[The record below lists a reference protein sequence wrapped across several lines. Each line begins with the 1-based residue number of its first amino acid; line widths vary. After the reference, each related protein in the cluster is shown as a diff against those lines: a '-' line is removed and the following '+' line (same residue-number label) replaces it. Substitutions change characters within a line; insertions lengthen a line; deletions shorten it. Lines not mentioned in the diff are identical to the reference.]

1 MNGFFVT
8 GTDTGVGKTVAAAA
22 LVHRLAATGRRVAG
36 MKPVAAGGVFTAE
49 GWRNEDALQLLA
61 ASNIP
66 LAYEEVNPFALP
78 AAIAPHLAAR
88 EVGVRLNVATIHA
101 HYAAL
106 AARAE
111 CVIVE
116 GAGGWRVPL
125 NEQESFADLAV
136 ALRLPVILV
145 VGMRLGCLNHA
156 LLTSEAIDRS
166 GAQLAGWVANG
177 IDPAMER
184 LAENIAT
191 LETRLAAPRLA
202 TFPHLAAVDS
212 AALAAELN
220 LAALT
225 LRP

>member
-1 MNGFFVT
+1 MNGFFIT
-8 GTDTGVGKTVAAAA
+8 GTDTGVGKTVVAAA
-22 LVHRLAATGRRVAG
+22 LMHRLVATGRRVAG
-36 MKPVAAGGVFTAE
+36 MKPVAAGGILTAE
-49 GWRNEDALQLLA
+49 GWRNDDALQLLA

-66 LAYEEVNPFALP
+66 LDYEEVNPFALP

-88 EVGVRLNVATIHA
+88 EAGVELSVATLHA
-101 HYAAL
+101 YYAPL

-136 ALRLPVILV
+136 ALQLPVILV

-156 LLTSEAIDRS
+156 LLSADAIIS
-166 GAQLAGWVANG
+166 HGARLAGWVANS

-184 LAENIAT
+184 VAENIAA

-212 AALAAELN
+212 AALAAELRLVAL
-220 LAALT
+220 LA
-225 LRP
+225 R